1 MEVSSR
7 YRDFAKECESL
18 AKDAK
23 MARYREVLREMAE
36 AWMVL
41 AEEADQT
48 R

>member
-1 MEVSSR
+1 MDVSSR
-7 YRDFAKECESL
+7 YRDFAKECERL

-36 AWMVL
+36 VWTLL
-41 AEEADQT
+41 AEEADET